1 MQLCAAGGSGLCGL
15 AGETKVMEEFI
26 RALKEEN
33 AALIEQAAQLRD
45 QNKQDEAVFCTVRAN
60 VYDICA
66 TVCRVHLNRGDISAF
81 SANLS
86 RFKKEWGAALE
97 RAEQQNDAK
106 KICVEETKLEAL
118 DDVIARFDAARCE

>member
-1 MQLCAAGGSGLCGL
+1 
-15 AGETKVMEEFI
+15 MEEFI
-26 RALKEEN
+26 RELKEEN
-33 AALIEQAAQLRD
+33 AALTRQAALLRE

-81 SANLS
+81 SANLA
-86 RFKKEWGAALE
+86 RFKEEWGAALE
-97 RAEQQNDAK
+97 TAKRQDDAK

-118 DDVIARFDAARCE
+118 SDVCARFAAAGCE